1 MSAFAMFAFAILAT
15 KELQRWLFEDQYYLV
30 AIDGPGYFCA
40 DHIKCDPC
48 MVRRSG
54 GKAQYDHQV
63 VAAVLAHPITKQV
76 VPLAVEPIMRSDG
89 QAKKTIRTET
99 SYVAEILLNKS
110 QGDGRVNFLQH
121 HECDVSWWCADRGE
135 K

>member
-1 MSAFAMFAFAILAT
+1 MRNQADPRKPRGDLSADALIQTLRRRFQDIPDHRRQASCNDSMSDTPMSAFAMFAFAILAT

-30 AIDGPGYFCA
+30 AIDSPGYFCA

-63 VAAVLAHPITKQV
+63 VAAVLAHPI
-76 VPLAVEPIMRSDG
+76 
-89 QAKKTIRTET
+89 
-99 SYVAEILLNKS
+99 
-110 QGDGRVNFLQH
+110 
-121 HECDVSWWCADRGE
+121 
-135 K
+135 